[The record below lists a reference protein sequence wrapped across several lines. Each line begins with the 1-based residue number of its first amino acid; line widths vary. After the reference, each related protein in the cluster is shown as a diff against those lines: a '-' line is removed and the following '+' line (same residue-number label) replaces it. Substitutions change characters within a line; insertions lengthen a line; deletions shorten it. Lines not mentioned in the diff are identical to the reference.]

1 MRAIL
6 TWHAIDRTGSAI
18 SVTPEQFRQQVDSLA
33 RARIPVVNIAEL
45 RATPADRNA
54 VALTFDDA
62 LDSVASEGAPVLAEH
77 GFTATVFAV
86 SDHVGKDNR
95 WQGVGDAGVPLS
107 AVLDWEALG
116 RLRDRGWTIGSHS
129 RHHPH
134 LTQCSDAQL
143 GDELAGAAEMIGS
156 ALGERPTVFAYPY
169 GSCDAR
175 VIQTTARHYEAAC
188 TTRHLP
194 VDNARSALELPRLD
208 AWYFTRPDP
217 FAGWGSARFTLGI
230 QVRDAL
236 RRIRRTLQ

>member
-18 SVTPEQFRQQVDSLA
+18 SVTPEQFRRQVESLA
-33 RARIPVVNIAEL
+33 RARIPVVSIAEL
-45 RATPADRNA
+45 RATPADRSA
-54 VALTFDDA
+54 VTLTFDDA

-95 WQGVGDAGVPLS
+95 WQGAGDAGVPLS
-107 AVLDWEALG
+107 AVLDWDALG
-116 RLRDRGWTIGSHS
+116 HLREGGWTIGSHS

-143 GDELAGAAEMIGS
+143 TDELAGAAEMIDS
-156 ALGERPTVFAYPY
+156 SLGERPTVFAYPY
-169 GSCDAR
+169 GSVDAR
-175 VIQTTARHYEAAC
+175 VARATAVHYQAAC

-194 VDNARSALELPRLD
+194 LDESSAAMELPRLD

-217 FAGWGSARFTLGI
+217 FAGWGSARFTRSI

-236 RRIRRTLQ
+236 RRIRRALR